1 MAKSRAASP
10 AASAVKYNPTPWT
23 EKLPADYCLPGS
35 KDGWK
40 DDLAT
45 ILWDKVCGWGVG
57 GGRGRAARGGKG
69 GDREGRARGR
79 AWEPL
84 NARSPPRCPAE
95 RSKRA
100 TDRGRWRCGG
110 ATGGGALFLGVC
122 ARAPTPPSS
131 PADLRRAYQEAQA
144 EAEWSAPVP
153 HPQGGRE
160 EARSTRRTR
169 GRTPAPGP
177 PPRPLRPPPARAPL
191 FSFTPR
197 TAACP
202 RRAATEGRWGE
213 KEKRPPSPAAPRPPV
228 KGMRGG
234 D

>member
-10 AASAVKYNPTPWT
+10 AASAVKYNPKPWT

-69 GDREGRARGR
+69 GDHEGRARGR

-84 NARSPPRCPAE
+84 NARSPPRRPAE
-95 RSKRA
+95 RSTRA

-110 ATGGGALFLGVC
+110 
-122 ARAPTPPSS
+122 
-131 PADLRRAYQEAQA
+131 
-144 EAEWSAPVP
+144 
-153 HPQGGRE
+153 GGRRRGPVFGSLR
-160 EARSTRRTR
+160 ARPDPSLLPCRPTTSL
-169 GRTPAPGP
+169 
-177 PPRPLRPPPARAPL
+177 PRSASR
-191 FSFTPR
+191 S
-197 TAACP
+197 
-202 RRAATEGRWGE
+202 
-213 KEKRPPSPAAPRPPV
+213 
-228 KGMRGG
+228 
-234 D
+234 